1 MCCCAPFV
9 GHIPPMSLQNPKF
22 PSKLNRTEMAD
33 EAELFCT
40 SASKTVVFARL
51 LVSVND
57 LHRGL
62 SSSVLRVEQITQN
75 PPLAT
80 AYRFESGHRHHVGAS
95 SVSLAPTYFIRQ
107 RALVP
112 LRPLSG
118 SDPLCWAS
126 IWFYFFGHI
135 SSVSP
140 LVPSKKPLLQRRQ
153 GLFLCLQ
160 KSHYQNGERCGII

>member
-1 MCCCAPFV
+1 MGSEMCIRDRIYCVCCCAPFV

-62 SSSVLRVEQITQN
+62 SSSVFRVEQITQN
-75 PPLAT
+75 PVVAT
-80 AYRFESGHRHHVGAS
+80 PYRFDPGHRHQYPVLSDGVFFFAKQAFRSRTAWRRFLPLKFRLGNTGQHV
-95 SVSLAPTYFIRQ
+95 SVF
-107 RALVP
+107 
-112 LRPLSG
+112 
-118 SDPLCWAS
+118 
-126 IWFYFFGHI
+126 
-135 SSVSP
+135 
-140 LVPSKKPLLQRRQ
+140 
-153 GLFLCLQ
+153 
-160 KSHYQNGERCGII
+160 

>member
-51 LVSVND
+51 LVSVSD
-57 LHRGL
+57 LHKGL
-62 SSSVLRVEQITQN
+62 SSFVFPVKQITQN

-80 AYRFESGHRHHVGAS
+80 AYRFESGHRHQEQRTCGA
-95 SVSLAPTYFIRQ
+95 
-107 RALVP
+107 
-112 LRPLSG
+112 G
-118 SDPLCWAS
+118 
-126 IWFYFFGHI
+126 
-135 SSVSP
+135 
-140 LVPSKKPLLQRRQ
+140 PLLFSLNGQKKIRILKLWSFGRGSTGVRLSSAIPLLHLRRSDKQ
-153 GLFLCLQ
+153 HCIPRKIYNAVRASLSSPFRPQ
-160 KSHYQNGERCGII
+160 PK